1 MRKILIL
8 LFCGG
13 ILCALLVNADEPRS
27 IPCLVAK
34 LRTINTTIDDE
45 EIVIALNLWIAQSS
59 TPDLP
64 QPISDSLMIQMIDL
78 WVRGTDCRTSPVPFS
93 RERARGEHGH
103 YGSLNVTN

>member
-1 MRKILIL
+1 MRRILIV

-13 ILCALLVNADEPRS
+13 ILFALVVSAEEPRS

-34 LRTINTTIDDE
+34 LRTVNTTIDDA
-45 EIVIALNLWIAQSS
+45 EIVIALNLWIAQSR

-78 WVRGTDCRTSPVPFS
+78 WVRGADCRTVTLVLSP
-93 RERARGEHGH
+93 
-103 YGSLNVTN
+103 